1 MSSRNWWLAFSEEI
15 CPTNNSRRT
24 RHSEIKTFCSAS
36 CLKASCQSNEDW
48 YEGHCCRLLGQDSD
62 NQHQSC
68 NFCGLRT
75 PVSDFPLH
83 RIFAHYTSL
92 HCLSSCFGWHN
103 DGKWR
108 PPRTGTWNGDMFY
121 VQVSHA
127 KLRRILAHRSPVMF
141 PVDVQSMVRARSS
154 CWHPE
159 QAGRCQASLCA
170 PLQRCQQVTAI
181 SETLHVVASA
191 SAFQHT
197 AQR

>member
-1 MSSRNWWLAFSEEI
+1 MKTEHGCLEFSKLVVCILGGNLSNEQQS
-15 CPTNNSRRT
+15 PHKTFGD
-24 RHSEIKTFCSAS
+24 KTFCSAS

-75 PVSDFPLH
+75 PVSDFTLNRTLIH
-83 RIFAHYTSL
+83 NTFL
-92 HCLSSCFGWHN
+92 HCLLSCFGWHN

-121 VQVSHA
+121 VQVSHN

-141 PVDVQSMVRARSS
+141 PMDVQSMVRARPAVGTQNKLGDAKPLSALP
-154 CWHPE
+154 CND
-159 QAGRCQASLCA
+159 AS
-170 PLQRCQQVTAI
+170 R
-181 SETLHVVASA
+181 
-191 SAFQHT
+191 
-197 AQR
+197 